1 MITVQD
7 LPFTTAV
14 VVEEV
19 LNPVEKMVQVVK
31 VEAEMV
37 ENLVKQ
43 YRMEQL
49 TLVVEAVVLV
59 VSTKLVLKVVL
70 VDLVSLWFDIY
81 QLNLELQQGEKRH
94 III

>member
-1 MITVQD
+1 MITAQD

-43 YRMEQL
+43 
-49 TLVVEAVVLV
+49 
-59 VSTKLVLKVVL
+59 
-70 VDLVSLWFDIY
+70 
-81 QLNLELQQGEKRH
+81 
-94 III
+94 

>member
-59 VSTKLVLKVVL
+59 VSTKL
-70 VDLVSLWFDIY
+70 DFPPFPPPP
-81 QLNLELQQGEKRH
+81 
-94 III
+94 